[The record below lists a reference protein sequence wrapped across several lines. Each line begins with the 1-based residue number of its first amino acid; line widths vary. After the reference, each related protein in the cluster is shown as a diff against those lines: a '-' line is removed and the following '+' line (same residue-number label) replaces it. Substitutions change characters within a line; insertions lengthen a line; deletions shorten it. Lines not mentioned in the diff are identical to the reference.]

1 MNWKDFFYY
10 NRGNR
15 SAVLLLLILILLT
28 LILNTLLGH
37 KKSSEPYL
45 SYNDSIINEF
55 AKSRG
60 SLNIND
66 YSESNV
72 IPRNSSGYSNSQR
85 KQENSFTD
93 QRRSLTDQ
101 TDGFKNY
108 EKDSSRMITGS
119 SQNYNNSE
127 DTRQGSYST
136 NYPQI
141 DKLKEGETIAL
152 NETDTTQ
159 WKMIPGIGS
168 SYASRIVKYKNLL
181 GGYVFK
187 EQLMEVYGIDNEMY
201 SRIEKYIVEDSN
213 YIKLKVN
220 EMEFRDLLRHPYLD
234 YEQVQSIV
242 NLRGRKGGIT
252 SIDELSMLNEFTQQ
266 DIERLKPY
274 LQFN

>member
-28 LILNTLLGH
+28 LILNTLLDH
-37 KKSSEPYL
+37 KKLSDHYL
-45 SYNDSIINEF
+45 IHNDSIINEF
-55 AKSRG
+55 AKSRE
-60 SLNIND
+60 SQNIKD
-66 YSESNV
+66 YSEPNG
-72 IPRNSSGYSNSQR
+72 IPRNSSGSLNTQR
-85 KQENSFTD
+85 IN
-93 QRRSLTDQ
+93 LVDQ
-101 TDGFKNY
+101 TDSFKNND
-108 EKDSSRMITGS
+108 KDSSI
-119 SQNYNNSE
+119 SE
-127 DTRQGSYST
+127 VTHHGSYNI
-136 NYPQI
+136 NYPQNN
-141 DKLKEGETIAL
+141 KLKEGETIAL

>member
-45 SYNDSIINEF
+45 SNNDSIIKEF
-55 AKSRG
+55 AKSRE
-60 SLNIND
+60 SINIKDHSKPN
-66 YSESNV
+66 
-72 IPRNSSGYSNSQR
+72 IIQRNSSGSLNTQM
-85 KQENSFTD
+85 KQVNSFTN
-93 QRRSLTDQ
+93 QRTKNDDQ
-101 TDGFKNY
+101 TYSFKNND
-108 EKDSSRMITGS
+108 KDSSI
-119 SQNYNNSE
+119 SE
-127 DTRQGSYST
+127 VTHHGSYNI
-136 NYPQI
+136 NYPQNN
-141 DKLKEGETIAL
+141 KLKEGETIAL